1 MHDLLFKNIF
11 EFIKG
16 ELLIIQEI
24 LCLFSYVFSFLKF
37 DILLDFLNLLI
48 TKFKL
53 FISIVIFSPKYSF
66 ILLFII
72 LFILYTFSFLLLGEL
87 LLLAFYEKIIP

>member
-53 FISIVIFSPKYSF
+53 FISIVNFSPKYSF

-87 LLLAFYEKIIP
+87 LLLAFSFI

>member
-87 LLLAFYEKIIP
+87 LLLAFSFI

>member
-37 DILLDFLNLLI
+37 DIFNNYFLNLILKMII
-48 TKFKL
+48 TVL
-53 FISIVIFSPKYSF
+53 YYNIVSKNTAKVNELKY
-66 ILLFII
+66 
-72 LFILYTFSFLLLGEL
+72 Y
-87 LLLAFYEKIIP
+87 KR